1 MTISARPR
9 VHRNQ
14 DSSRRVVPGRC
25 RRRNAPA
32 PALHMNTGAQMC
44 VTQRVR
50 KMIGV
55 VRVRSS
61 GEKLIAP
68 AWMKSRV

>member
-1 MTISARPR
+1 
-9 VHRNQ
+9 
-14 DSSRRVVPGRC
+14 
-25 RRRNAPA
+25 
-32 PALHMNTGAQMC
+32 MNTGAQMC

-61 GEKLIAP
+61 GEKAHRAGVEEVARVIERHDHHDQP
-68 AWMKSRV
+68 AQRVERRQARVRCRGAH